1 MATLNYNYDKEVDIL
16 YISFYPGEKATTAV
30 ELNNNI
36 LLRLNLEERRAIGLT
51 LLDFSALVQIT
62 RFGPRNFPLTGI
74 AELEP
79 DWQDMVIEILKS
91 PPLNEILRVSV
102 YAESPNETTPIAVV
116 EKFSDLVAA

>member
-1 MATLNYNYDKEVDIL
+1 MNYNYDKEVDVL

-30 ELNNNI
+30 ELNDNI

-51 LLDFSALVQIT
+51 LLDFSALVQET

-91 PPLNEILRVSV
+91 PPVNNILRVSV
-102 YAESPNETTPIAVV
+102 YAESPDETTPIAVV
-116 EKFSDLVAA
+116 EKFSGLVAA